1 MRDQASG
8 KFQLHSCQAG
18 FQVRKGQQCRIDCLA
33 EELGKL
39 QPLLTL
45 TFVLPQTSNDTQ
57 GAERCIKCLDN
68 QYIINPNTDSCEKC
82 PPGLAC
88 HGDEVVDFLVP
99 NSSWVP
105 ENGLYKLAS

>member
-1 MRDQASG
+1 MPDQASG

-18 FQVRKGQQCRIDCLA
+18 FQVRKGQEWSIVERHGEI
-33 EELGKL
+33 

-45 TFVLPQTSNDTQ
+45 TSLHLQTSNDTQ

-68 QYIINPNTDSCEKC
+68 QYIIDPDTDACQKC

-88 HGDEVVDFLVP
+88 SGNNVVTYVTP

-105 ENGLYKLAS
+105 ENGVYKLAS